1 MNNELAIALV
11 GRPDRDI
18 TITADEIINLV
29 ILLNTTND
37 VNDFLEAI
45 A

>member
-1 MNNELAIALV
+1 MNDVVALLTYGKPV
-11 GRPDRDI
+11 RDI
-18 TITADEIINLV
+18 TITTDEIINLV

-37 VNDFLEAI
+37 VNEFLEAI

>member
-1 MNNELAIALV
+1 MNDIVTLLTYGKPV
-11 GRPDRDI
+11 RDI